1 MRNVYIIYLT
11 LLLCISIHPLP
22 AHAQTGPQTLPDL
35 YNGIQPGHTQQLR
48 SLVTHSLILPD
59 TKPEE
64 WLQIRERILKRV
76 MDNWGGSPVPLTP
89 AKNAFQELERYKK
102 SGLTHIKF
110 RYQVVDDIW
119 NEAVCVLPAKFESK
133 NKYKAVL
140 TVHGTNGKV
149 GKDGVLGTTA
159 VKNRSYGIE
168 LAQRGYVTF
177 SPDQFG
183 YGSTINNITEADL
196 YKTFYQKYPKWSVR
210 GIRMLF
216 LIRALD
222 VLDQLSFVETGNYGS
237 MGNSLGGASVLFHT
251 AIDYRVKAAVPST
264 GISPAWSNV
273 YRLLSKG
280 KIDEP
285 IKWEKIEKDGVPGF
299 DIHEII
305 ALCAPRAVL
314 GLEPFN
320 DYANPDAWASMD
332 AVYNASHVYR
342 LLGTP
347 SHLSFLVHGDGHDTV
362 ADVREFAYKWLDRFL
377 YNKIIEKA
385 Y

>member
-1 MRNVYIIYLT
+1 MEKNNAFCYYVLMC
-11 LLLCISIHPLP
+11 LSFLAFP
-22 AHAQTGPQTLPDL
+22 AYSQNGPQSLSEL
-35 YNGIQPGHTQQLR
+35 YNGITPGPSQPLR
-48 SLVTHSLILPD
+48 SLVTHSIILPD
-59 TKPEE
+59 TKAEE
-64 WLQIRERILKRV
+64 WPQIRERILKRV
-76 MDNWGGSPVPLTP
+76 LYNWGESPVPLTP
-89 AKNAFQELERYKK
+89 VKTAFEELERYKK
-102 SGLTHIKF
+102 SGLTHIKY

-119 NEAVCVLPAKFESK
+119 NEAVCVLPPKFEAK

-140 TVHGTNGKV
+140 TVHGTNGKA
-149 GKDGVLGTTA
+149 GKEGVLGSTQ

-168 LAQRGYVTF
+168 LAQRGYITF

-183 YGSTINNITEADL
+183 YGNTINNTTEAVL
-196 YKTFYQKYPKWSVR
+196 YKSFYQKYPDWSVR

-222 VLDQLSFVETGNYGS
+222 VLDQLPFVESANYGS

-251 AIDYRVKAAVPST
+251 AIDSRVKVAVPST

-305 ALCAPRAVL
+305 ALCAPRAIL

-320 DYANPDAWASMD
+320 DYANPDAWASME

-347 SHLSFLVHGDGHDTV
+347 GHLSFLVHGDGHDTV
-362 ADVREFAYKWLDRFL
+362 TDVREFAYNWLDRFL
-377 YNKIIEKA
+377 YNKVVEKA
-385 Y
+385 F